1 MTTPRKPAAKAAAD
15 EGSKKA
21 KTLTFG
27 DGEDA
32 LTVDLPRKWK
42 RFKFMRAMARGDVA
56 GCLDAIWP
64 PTKGKDALGQEVDE
78 PHPTV
83 AQIEE
88 LDLDDEEFLDAFEQL
103 GEAIGGTSSGNSN
116 SSRA

>member
-1 MTTPRKPAAKAAAD
+1 MSSKATAARAAAA
-15 EGSKKA
+15 EGDSKPR
-21 KTLTFG
+21 TITFG

-32 LTVDLPRKWK
+32 LTVELPRKFK

-64 PTKGKDALGQEVDE
+64 PSKGRDALGQDIDE

-83 AQIEE
+83 AQIEDLE
-88 LDLDDEEFLDAFEQL
+88 LDHEEFLDAFEQI
-103 GEAIGGTSSGNSN
+103 GQHFGGTNLGNS
-116 SSRA
+116 SSSPA

>member
-1 MTTPRKPAAKAAAD
+1 MSTPRKPPATAAAD
-15 EGSKKA
+15 EAGKGP

-27 DGEDA
+27 EGEDA
-32 LTVDLPRKWK
+32 LTVDVPRKWK

-64 PTKGKDALGQEVDE
+64 PSKGRDALGQEIDE

-83 AQIEE
+83 AQIEDLE
-88 LDLDDEEFLDAFEQL
+88 LDDEEFLAAFEGL
-103 GEAIGGTSSGNSN
+103 ADALGGTSAGN
-116 SSRA
+116 